1 MNKQENWFATKVEV
15 CEMLENIKTLNDKV
29 DKFATKAE
37 VCEMLDNIKTL
48 NDKVDKLIKMVEL
61 IDFVKVK
68 STSEFASSSFRFPSP
83 NSDWSLTP
91 GLPEPEVTEVPEV
104 TRLSV

>member
-1 MNKQENWFATKVEV
+1 MNKQENW
-15 CEMLENIKTLNDKV
+15 
-29 DKFATKAE
+29 FATKAE

-83 NSDWSLTP
+83 NSDWSRTP